1 MSTGTVSQTEFTG
14 VRVRVETA
22 LTVDQMAQR
31 LRERM
36 GRADLVELGKL
47 ARECATA
54 EEYAREVQSRFVGES
69 GFMLFAEFDH
79 GAWLSRFGIRRQVLR
94 WILGNPLIRHGIRVN
109 AIAPGMILTNFSRH
123 NFVDEEGNVDPREA
137 RAVPQERGPR
147 CRRSVA
153 PATRRRRALV
163 PLPRLR
169 RRRVHHRP
177 DRTPQR
183 RRLDALVI
191 RLRPRPSSSAT
202 SAPDRACVLRLAGL
216 RGVVQAEE
224 VGRSAAVGST
234 GRRPR

>member
-79 GAWLSRFGIRRQVLR
+79 GAWLARFGIRRQVLR
-94 WILGNPLIRHGIRVN
+94 WILGNPLI
-109 AIAPGMILTNFSRH
+109 AITMLKHDVTAGLFAPVEILLADRQPETGSTVTFLKPSTLM
-123 NFVDEEGNVDPREA
+123 GNDPVVLEA
-137 RAVPQERGPR
+137 AR
-147 CRRSVA
+147 
-153 PATRRRRALV
+153 
-163 PLPRLR
+163 
-169 RRRVHHRP
+169 
-177 DRTPQR
+177 D
-183 RRLDALVI
+183 LDAKLVSFI
-191 RLRPRPSSSAT
+191 T
-202 SAPDRACVLRLAGL
+202 G
-216 RGVVQAEE
+216 
-224 VGRSAAVGST
+224 AASM
-234 GRRPR
+234 